1 LSDERSYQLNASTD
15 LDADKSVPGTASEPL
30 LEVENLAVSIR
41 GVRVVSHVSL
51 RVEAGEVVG
60 LVGESGSGKTLT
72 GLSVLSLL
80 PFAARATGRVSFSG
94 VDMLNASKSQLRA
107 LRGHKVS
114 MIFQEPLSSLNP
126 AFTVGR
132 QIVHVIR
139 AHEDVSVRQASVRAV
154 QGLGEVGLPN
164 PGEIFHSFPHEL
176 SGGMAQRA
184 MIAMALA
191 CHPDLLIADEPTT
204 ALDATIQAQIM
215 ELLRRI
221 VEDRQLAVLLISHN
235 MALISENCGR
245 VVTLYCGQVVSM
257 DSTRGLL
264 NSPSHPYAWA
274 LQQAARVDFASES
287 GWGGISGVPA
297 NPFAPPSGCRFHPRC
312 PFAKERC
319 SREEPELVALPSGA
333 LTRCLLHDEIKL
345 PVLEDWDA

>member
-1 LSDERSYQLNASTD
+1 MSDSASFQRGSRTS
-15 LDADKSVPGTASEPL
+15 LDRESSAAEISNGPL
-30 LEVENLAVSIR
+30 LEIEHLAVSIH
-41 GVRVVSHVSL
+41 GANVVNDVSL
-51 RVEAGEVVG
+51 KVESGEVVG

-72 GLSVLSLL
+72 GLSVLGLL
-80 PFAARATGRVSFSG
+80 PYAARATGIVNFCG
-94 VDMLNASKSQLRA
+94 VNMLAAPKNQLRT
-107 LRGHKVS
+107 LRGGEVS

-126 AFTVGR
+126 SFTVGR

-139 AHEDVSVRQASVRAV
+139 AHEEVSIRQASVRAV

-164 PGEIFHSFPHEL
+164 PGGVFHSFPHEL

-191 CHPDLLIADEPTT
+191 CQPQLLVADEPTT

-215 ELLRRI
+215 ELLQRI
-221 VEDRQLAVLLISHN
+221 VEDRQLSVLLISHN
-235 MALISENCGR
+235 MALISEMCGR
-245 VVTLYCGQVVSM
+245 VVTMYCGQVVSM

-274 LQQAARVDFASES
+274 LQQAARVEFVSED
-287 GWGGISGVPA
+287 GWGGIKGVPA
-297 NPFAPPSGCRFHPRC
+297 NALAPPSGCRFHPRC
-312 PFAKERC
+312 PFAEDRC
-319 SREEPELVALPSGA
+319 AREEPTLVEIPSGA
-333 LTRCLLHDEIKL
+333 LTRCLLHDQIKL

>member
-1 LSDERSYQLNASTD
+1 LSDEASPPLATRLD
-15 LDADKSVPGTASEPL
+15 LPASQAAGETL
-30 LEVENLAVSIR
+30 LEVEHLAISIR
-41 GVRVVSHVSL
+41 GAQVVSDVSL
-51 RVEAGEVVG
+51 KVGAGEVVG

-72 GLSVLSLL
+72 GLGVLGLL
-80 PFAARATGRVSFSG
+80 PNAAKPTGRVNFLG
-94 VDMLNASKSQLRA
+94 VDMLNASKKELRA
-107 LRGHKVS
+107 LRGAEVS

-126 AFTVGR
+126 SFTVGR

-139 AHEDVSVRQASVRAV
+139 AHEELSVREASVRAV
-154 QGLGEVGLPN
+154 QRLGEVGLPN

-191 CHPDLLIADEPTT
+191 CEPKLLIADEPTT

-215 ELLRRI
+215 ELLQRV
-221 VEDRQLAVLLISHN
+221 VEERQLAVLLISHN
-235 MALISENCGR
+235 MALISEMCGR
-245 VVTLYCGQVVSM
+245 VVTMYCGQVVSM

-264 NSPSHPYAWA
+264 NAPSHPYAWA
-274 LQQAARVDFASES
+274 LQQAARVEFGAED
-287 GWGGISGVPA
+287 GWGGIKGVPA

-312 PFAKERC
+312 PFAEERC
-319 SREEPELVALPSGA
+319 AREEPALVELSSGA